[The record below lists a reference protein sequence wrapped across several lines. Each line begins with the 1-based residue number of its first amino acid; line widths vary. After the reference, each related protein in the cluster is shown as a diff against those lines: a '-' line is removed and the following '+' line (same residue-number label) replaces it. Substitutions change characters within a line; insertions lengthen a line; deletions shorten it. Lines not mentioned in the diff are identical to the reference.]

1 MGLFKK
7 ILSISFKEKSV
18 FRFDYILSTL
28 YSFFSILLKVS
39 LWKGLYGN
47 SGGAINGIVLND
59 MIVYSILS
67 SFTQGITN
75 TSVMNDLNSSVLD
88 GSISSS
94 LLLPIGLKKY
104 MFINSLTK
112 NLFLTIYGIVPSVSA
127 AMLFFGFHPNIR
139 LSNLVLYIFSVIMGI
154 LINFLYNFLFGSS
167 VIWLRN
173 SFFLKNVNSVLLNL
187 FSGALVPLWFFPHGL
202 KAISDFLPFRY
213 IVFEPIA
220 ILLNTKSHEETLFVL
235 VMQLFWITILFC
247 AVTLVWHRG
256 RTKIMIQ
263 GG

>member
-1 MGLFKK
+1 
-7 ILSISFKEKSV
+7 
-18 FRFDYILSTL
+18 
-28 YSFFSILLKVS
+28 
-39 LWKGLYGN
+39 
-47 SGGAINGIVLND
+47 
-59 MIVYSILS
+59 
-67 SFTQGITN
+67 
-75 TSVMNDLNSSVLD
+75 
-88 GSISSS
+88 
-94 LLLPIGLKKY
+94 
-104 MFINSLTK
+104 
-112 NLFLTIYGIVPSVSA
+112 
-127 AMLFFGFHPNIR
+127 
-139 LSNLVLYIFSVIMGI
+139 MGI